1 LFGPARVLSS
11 VPSTSTSGPAWTFA
25 ANGRVAS
32 SRAGSVDK
40 QRRNNQHGAG
50 NNQLS
55 GGRAPEPGLSFLRQR
70 R

>member
-1 LFGPARVLSS
+1 MDFR
-11 VPSTSTSGPAWTFA
+11 
-25 ANGRVAS
+25 RQ
-32 SRAGSVDK
+32 RAGCVQPRGLSVDK

-55 GGRAPEPGLSFLRQR
+55 GGRAPEPGLSYLRQR